1 MVRILPRDVLR
12 GLPTVTTTDV
22 DDAHQKIADLFC
34 GHDLV
39 PQTRGTSVDMK
50 LRSLHRGDV
59 GIEFL
64 DYGADVRISPEGL
77 ENFHLIQIPL
87 AGHAH
92 MEVGSSSVDSS
103 PKTATVPPIDRPFTM
118 TWERGTPHLIVY
130 VSRLAL
136 ASVAAQLYGEDPQGN
151 GLRSNDPGGYP
162 EKSVKLGYAMDLTGS
177 AGRAFLRSV
186 VELHDD
192 MISQQRRTAPAF
204 VQKLLADTMVSRLL
218 LAMNPVTEADHSSP
232 ASESRLIR
240 QFRELLERHA
250 SEELAVPDIA
260 ENLGVSV
267 RTLQLALR
275 SEVGATPSELLRRV
289 RLDRARE
296 LLLAAEP
303 GQETIISI
311 AERCGFTHQGRF
323 SALYLDTFGEL
334 PSESLRR

>member
-12 GLPTVTTTDV
+12 GRPTVATTDV
-22 DDAHQKIADLFC
+22 DDAHQKIAQLFC

-39 PQTRGTSVDMK
+39 PQARATSVDMK

-59 GIEFL
+59 GIDYL
-64 DYGADVRISPEGL
+64 DYGAEVRISPQGL
-77 ENFHLIQIPL
+77 ENFHLVQIPL

-92 MEVGSSSVDSS
+92 MDVGSFAVESS
-103 PKTATVPPIDRPFTM
+103 PRTASVPPIDRPFSM
-118 TWERGTPHLIVY
+118 TWDRGTPHLIVY
-130 VSRLAL
+130 VRRLAL
-136 ASVAAQLYGEDPQGN
+136 ASVAEQLYGGSPHDG
-151 GLRSNDPGGYP
+151 
-162 EKSVKLGYAMDLTGS
+162 VKLGYAMDLTGS

-192 MISQQRRTAPAF
+192 MISQTSNTAPVF
-204 VQKLLADTMVSRLL
+204 VQRLLVDTMLSRLL
-218 LAMNPVTEADHSSP
+218 MAMHNTAAKEVELNPD
-232 ASESRLIR
+232 SESRLIR
-240 QFRELLERHA
+240 QFRDLLERHA
-250 SEELAVPDIA
+250 SEELAIPDIA

-296 LLLAAEP
+296 MLLAAEP

-311 AERCGFTHQGRF
+311 AERCGFSHQGRF

>member
-12 GLPTVTTTDV
+12 GRPTVATTDV
-22 DDAHQKIADLFC
+22 DDAHQKIAQLFC

-39 PQTRGTSVDMK
+39 PQARARSVDMK

-59 GIEFL
+59 GIEYL
-64 DYGADVRISPEGL
+64 DYGAEVRINPQGL
-77 ENFHLIQIPL
+77 ENFHLVQIPL

-92 MEVGSSSVDSS
+92 MDVGSFAVESS
-103 PKTATVPPIDRPFTM
+103 PRTASVPPLDRPFSM
-118 TWERGTPHLIVY
+118 TWDRGTPHLIVY
-130 VSRLAL
+130 VRRLAL
-136 ASVAAQLYGEDPQGN
+136 ASVAEQLYGDNPHDGVN
-151 GLRSNDPGGYP
+151 
-162 EKSVKLGYAMDLTGS
+162 LGYAMDLTGS

-192 MISQQRRTAPAF
+192 MISQASNAAPVF
-204 VQKLLADTMVSRLL
+204 VQRLLVDTMLSRLL
-218 LAMNPVTEADHSSP
+218 MAMDNSAAKEVGLNPD
-232 ASESRLIR
+232 SESRLIR
-240 QFRELLERHA
+240 RFRDLLERHA

-296 LLLAAEP
+296 MLLAAEP

-311 AERCGFTHQGRF
+311 AERCGFSHQGRF

-334 PSESLRR
+334 PSASLRR

>member
-12 GLPTVTTTDV
+12 GRPTVATTDV
-22 DDAHQKIADLFC
+22 DDAHEKIAELFC

-39 PQTRGTSVDMK
+39 PQARAKSVDMK

-59 GIEFL
+59 GIEYL
-64 DYGADVRISPEGL
+64 DYGAEVRINPQGL
-77 ENFHLIQIPL
+77 ENFHLVQIPL
-87 AGHAH
+87 AGRAH
-92 MEVGSSSVDSS
+92 MEVGSVEVESS
-103 PKTATVPPIDRPFTM
+103 PRMATVPPLDRPFSM
-118 TWERGTPHLIVY
+118 TWDRGTPHLIVY
-130 VSRLAL
+130 VRRLAL
-136 ASVAAQLYGEDPQGN
+136 ASVAEQLYGDNPRDGV
-151 GLRSNDPGGYP
+151 S
-162 EKSVKLGYAMDLTGS
+162 LGYGMDLTGS

-192 MISQQRRTAPAF
+192 MISQASSSAPVF
-204 VQKLLADTMVSRLL
+204 VQRLLVDTMLSRLL
-218 LAMNPVTEADHSSP
+218 MAMDNTAVAEEGLNPD
-232 ASESRLIR
+232 SESRLIR
-240 QFRELLERHA
+240 RFRDLLERHA

-296 LLLAAEP
+296 MLLAAEP

-311 AERCGFTHQGRF
+311 AERCGFSHQGRF
-323 SALYLDTFGEL
+323 SALYVDTFGEL

>member
-12 GLPTVTTTDV
+12 GLPTVSTTDV

-118 TWERGTPHLIVY
+118 TWDRGTPHLIVY

-136 ASVAAQLYGEDPQGN
+136 ASVAAQLYGEDPQGT
-151 GLRSNDPGGYP
+151 GSRTKDPVGDP
-162 EKSVKLGYAMDLTGS
+162 ETSVKLGYAMDLTGS

-192 MISQQRRTAPAF
+192 MISQQERTAPTF

-250 SEELAVPDIA
+250 SEELGVPDIA

-296 LLLAAEP
+296 LLLAAAP
-303 GQETIISI
+303 GQETIVSI
-311 AERCGFTHQGRF
+311 AERCGFSHQGRF

>member
-64 DYGADVRISPEGL
+64 DYGANVRISPEGL

-87 AGHAH
+87 AGRAH
-92 MEVGSSSVDSS
+92 MEVGSSSVESS

-118 TWERGTPHLIVY
+118 TWDRGTPHLIVY

-136 ASVAAQLYGEDPQGN
+136 ASVAAQLYGEDPHG
-151 GLRSNDPGGYP
+151 RDPGRGDP
-162 EKSVKLGYAMDLTGS
+162 EESVKLGYAMDLTGS

-192 MISQQRRTAPAF
+192 MISQEQRTAPSF

-218 LAMNPVTEADHSSP
+218 LAMNPVTKADRSSP

-296 LLLAAEP
+296 LLLAAAP
-303 GQETIISI
+303 GQETIVSI
-311 AERCGFTHQGRF
+311 AERCGFSHQGRF

>member
-12 GLPTVTTTDV
+12 GRPTVATTDV
-22 DDAHQKIADLFC
+22 DDAHQKIAQLFC

-39 PQTRGTSVDMK
+39 PQARARSVDMK

-59 GIEFL
+59 GIEYL
-64 DYGADVRISPEGL
+64 DYGAEVRINPQGL
-77 ENFHLIQIPL
+77 ENFHLVQIPL

-92 MEVGSSSVDSS
+92 MDVGSFAVESS
-103 PKTATVPPIDRPFTM
+103 PRTASVPPLDRPFSM
-118 TWERGTPHLIVY
+118 TWDRGTPHLIVY
-130 VSRLAL
+130 VRRLAL
-136 ASVAAQLYGEDPQGN
+136 ASVAEQLYRDNPHDLVN
-151 GLRSNDPGGYP
+151 
-162 EKSVKLGYAMDLTGS
+162 LGYAMDLTGS

-192 MISQQRRTAPAF
+192 MISQASNAAPAF
-204 VQKLLADTMVSRLL
+204 VQRLLVDTMLSRLL
-218 LAMNPVTEADHSSP
+218 MAMDNTAAKEVGLNPD
-232 ASESRLIR
+232 SESRLIR
-240 QFRELLERHA
+240 RFRDLLERHA

-296 LLLAAEP
+296 MLLAAEP

-311 AERCGFTHQGRF
+311 AERCGFSHQGRF

>member
-12 GLPTVTTTDV
+12 GRPTVATTDV
-22 DDAHQKIADLFC
+22 DDAHQKIAELFC

-39 PQTRGTSVDMK
+39 PQARAKSVDMK

-59 GIEFL
+59 GIEYL
-64 DYGADVRISPEGL
+64 DYGAEVRINPQGL
-77 ENFHLIQIPL
+77 ENFHLVQIPL

-92 MEVGSSSVDSS
+92 LDVGSYAVESS
-103 PKTATVPPIDRPFTM
+103 PRTATVPPIDRPFSM
-118 TWERGTPHLIVY
+118 TWDRGTPHLIVY
-130 VSRLAL
+130 VRRLAL
-136 ASVAAQLYGEDPQGN
+136 ASVAEQLYGNKTRDGV
-151 GLRSNDPGGYP
+151 R
-162 EKSVKLGYAMDLTGS
+162 LGYAMDLTGS

-186 VELHDD
+186 IELHDD
-192 MISQQRRTAPAF
+192 MISQDSGAAPVF
-204 VQKLLADTMVSRLL
+204 VQRLLVDTMLSRLL
-218 LAMNPVTEADHSSP
+218 MAMDNTAAQEAGLNPD
-232 ASESRLIR
+232 SESRLIR
-240 QFRELLERHA
+240 RFRDLLERHA

-296 LLLAAEP
+296 MLLAAEP

-311 AERCGFTHQGRF
+311 AERCGFSHQGRF

-334 PSESLRR
+334 PSETLRR